1 MKNNHIFYFD
11 VLRLIAILCVV
22 LLHVTGHLAEIINY
36 NTATIFSLS
45 GIFETFMN
53 NTTKIGVDLF
63 LLLSGALLL
72 GRQWDIKEFLSK
84 RIPRIVKPFIFWSLI
99 FTILLFFA
107 SYLINS
113 INFINDFTIFG
124 FLKLFY
130 DTLICEAPGSAV
142 YWFFWMMFG
151 VYLIMPVF
159 NRWVSNSNLDEVE
172 YFLVIW
178 IVSTLFEFSLM
189 QKCPIKLSYFTSPI
203 GLVLLGYYLR
213 NTQRKIFN
221 NTYIA
226 LILTIAPM
234 IIMLIYSLL
243 MADKS
248 ILFEFHRYSILPIIE
263 VTGLF
268 CLFKSSDILNSPNTF
283 ILKITSSVAMC
294 SYGMYLIH
302 SQLIMVVRKIISIS
316 SNFIIEYLILFIV
329 GFIGSW
335 IIILVLSKI
344 PHVDDWFGVK

>member
-36 NTATIFSLS
+36 NTATIFSRS

-172 YFLVIW
+172 YFLCW
-178 IVSTLFEFSLM
+178 KPNLQDPT
-189 QKCPIKLSYFTSPI
+189 
-203 GLVLLGYYLR
+203 
-213 NTQRKIFN
+213 RKFW
-221 NTYIA
+221 YA
-226 LILTIAPM
+226 E
-234 IIMLIYSLL
+234 
-243 MADKS
+243 DV
-248 ILFEFHRYSILPIIE
+248 H
-263 VTGLF
+263 
-268 CLFKSSDILNSPNTF
+268 
-283 ILKITSSVAMC
+283 LK
-294 SYGMYLIH
+294 
-302 SQLIMVVRKIISIS
+302 
-316 SNFIIEYLILFIV
+316 E
-329 GFIGSW
+329 
-335 IIILVLSKI
+335 
-344 PHVDDWFGVK
+344 